1 MNPQSMMQ
9 FMGALNT
16 FRTNHPKFAGFIG
29 MVMKSGI
36 PEGSVIEITVTKLLS
51 DLHSLFG
58 RDFTGG
64 KALNH
69 VVGKDFGSSCAL
81 LSDGSEVLAC
91 SCAVGSASIRVD
103 I

>member
-36 PEGSVIEITVTKLLS
+36 PEGSVIEITVTKPGEEPITTNMKVQQS
-51 DLHSLFG
+51 DIGLMQ
-58 RDFTGG
+58 
-64 KALNH
+64 ALKNINPQ
-69 VVGKDFGSSCAL
+69 G
-81 LSDGSEVLAC
+81 
-91 SCAVGSASIRVD
+91 
-103 I
+103 